1 VGCNGCG
8 PAMTSL
14 ARMVALSAAIATVAA
29 CQKAEPEPVMRPASS
44 TVVANDRAVQK
55 MANVNC
61 ERELACG
68 NIGRGR
74 RYETPEMCAGT
85 FEREKYS
92 ELGFGKCLLGVD
104 YVQLDLCIREIRSEG
119 CSSALYTLDA
129 LGACRSSK
137 LCRD

>member
-1 VGCNGCG
+1 MRCIGCG
-8 PAMTSL
+8 PAMMSL
-14 ARMVALSAAIATVAA
+14 EKMVALSAAIWTVAA
-29 CQKAEPEPVMRPASS
+29 CQKVEPEPVMRPASS

-55 MANVNC
+55 MANANC

-74 RYETPEMCAGT
+74 RYETPEMCVGT

-104 YVQLDLCIREIRSEG
+104 YIQLDRCVREIESES
-119 CSSALYTLDA
+119 CRSALYTLDG
-129 LGACRSSK
+129 LGACGSSK

>member
-1 VGCNGCG
+1 MSMLGLPGNV
-8 PAMTSL
+8 A
-14 ARMVALSAAIATVAA
+14 ALSIGILTASA

-44 TVVANDRAVQK
+44 TVVANDRAVEK
-55 MANVNC
+55 MANANC
-61 ERELACG
+61 ERELACE
-68 NIGRGR
+68 NIGLGR
-74 RYETPEMCAGT
+74 RYETPELCVGT

-104 YVQLDLCIREIRSEG
+104 YIQLDLCIREIKSEACG
-119 CSSALYTLDA
+119 SALYTLDA

>member
-1 VGCNGCG
+1 MRLLGKV
-8 PAMTSL
+8 
-14 ARMVALSAAIATVAA
+14 VALSIGIATTGA

-44 TVVANDRAVQK
+44 TVVANDRAVEK
-55 MANVNC
+55 MANANC

-68 NIGRGR
+68 NVGLSR
-74 RYETPEMCAGT
+74 RYETPEMCVGT

-104 YVQLDLCIREIRSEG
+104 YIQLDLCIREIKSEDCG
-119 CSSALYTLDA
+119 SALYTLDA